1 MSLTE
6 IHLEV
11 VVVQLLLQVLVYAQ
25 QLSEQKQLEVL
36 LYLQLVQV
44 LLVLNQL
51 LV

>member
-11 VVVQLLLQVLVYAQ
+11 VVVQLLPQVLVYVQ

>member
-11 VVVQLLLQVLVYAQ
+11 VVVQLLLQVLVYVQ

>member
-11 VVVQLLLQVLVYAQ
+11 VVVQLLPQVLVYVQ

-44 LLVLNQL
+44 LLVLSQL